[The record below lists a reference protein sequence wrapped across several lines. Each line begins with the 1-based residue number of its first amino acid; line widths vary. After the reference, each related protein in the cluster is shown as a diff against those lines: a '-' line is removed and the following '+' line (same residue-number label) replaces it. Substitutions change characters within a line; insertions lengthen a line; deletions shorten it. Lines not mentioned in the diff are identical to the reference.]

1 MHTLPIYTIKEFQT
15 KTKEF
20 YVNDLAT
27 HLHTHHF
34 IHKPHKHDFYIC
46 VLFTAGKGTHEID
59 FKSYP
64 IQPGSV
70 FFLKPGS
77 MHHWTFE
84 EKAQGYIFFHSKSFY
99 DLNYQNRQLH
109 DFPFYFSLYNPPV
122 INLKSTDLN
131 AVLPYFN
138 LLQAETEDD
147 TYTAI
152 KRASLIDLV
161 YIQMARLY
169 TEQQGKQKS
178 KVSYLLKL
186 QAFEQLVNKE
196 FKREKSPNYY
206 ANELNMSIK
215 HLNRIVKETL
225 NITASKFIADRII
238 LEAKK
243 LLIHADYR
251 VVEVADALG
260 YEDTSYF
267 IRFFKKHAGVTPN
280 KFNTWT

>member
-1 MHTLPIYTIKEFQT
+1 M
-15 KTKEF
+15 
-20 YVNDLAT
+20 
-27 HLHTHHF
+27 
-34 IHKPHKHDFYIC
+34 
-46 VLFTAGKGTHEID
+46 
-59 FKSYP
+59 
-64 IQPGSV
+64 
-70 FFLKPGS
+70 
-77 MHHWTFE
+77 
-84 EKAQGYIFFHSKSFY
+84 
-99 DLNYQNRQLH
+99 
-109 DFPFYFSLYNPPV
+109 

-138 LLQAETEDD
+138 LLQAETEND

-169 TEQQGKQKS
+169 TEQQGKQES